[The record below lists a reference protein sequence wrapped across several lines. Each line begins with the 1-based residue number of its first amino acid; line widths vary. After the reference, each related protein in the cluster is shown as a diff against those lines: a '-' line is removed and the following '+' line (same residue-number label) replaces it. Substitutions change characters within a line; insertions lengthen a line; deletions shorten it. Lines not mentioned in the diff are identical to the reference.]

1 MQGVAEADEPGARG
15 AVLGSKKAGY
25 TPTVRLPADDELAS
39 GFWLSLRPL
48 AIDGNR
54 QLGLAEWQVDRGG
67 RDSAR
72 LEAIH
77 MPLHGGGFA
86 GASVGDDDAHRVR
99 VADDVTHKLARLCI
113 SLTAMEAANIV
124 QLPEPE
130 VHRDQVR
137 VSEGR
142 VIVDA
147 LTLAEPGLATF
158 VAERPPDE
166 RPALVGRA
174 LRIGLIALQDAGA
187 SLDVDVVR
195 REFEAMVRQTETL
208 NERVTTQ
215 VDELLR
221 QNFADGDGRL
231 PRTLETFLGDRGQ
244 LRTFTRELFDEDRR
258 DSAIG
263 RMRVLLGSYF
273 EGDASRLAQLLDPTR
288 LGSPLHQFRSEVSKG
303 FEQLNE
309 RLTAIEAAATAR
321 ASERAKSVAKGADFE
336 DLIEGLLADSVR
348 GSDHLVE
355 RTADVAGNVI
365 RSKKGD
371 FVLTLDPATA
381 RGATL
386 RVVVECKDRSVSGKA
401 MRDELI
407 EARRNRDAAVGLVV
421 FSTAHAPAGIAP
433 FDVRMGDV
441 YCAIDPADP
450 EPATLHAAVRLA
462 RLLAL
467 STVRDVS
474 ADVDAA
480 AVQDALERISA
491 ELDAV
496 RGLKTRLST
505 IGTAAKAVNAG
516 LDQLREGIL
525 ARIAEAEAELKLDTP
540 A

>member
-1 MQGVAEADEPGARG
+1 
-15 AVLGSKKAGY
+15 
-25 TPTVRLPADDELAS
+25 
-39 GFWLSLRPL
+39 
-48 AIDGNR
+48 
-54 QLGLAEWQVDRGG
+54 
-67 RDSAR
+67 
-72 LEAIH
+72 
-77 MPLHGGGFA
+77 
-86 GASVGDDDAHRVR
+86 
-99 VADDVTHKLARLCI
+99 
-113 SLTAMEAANIV
+113 MEATNIV
-124 QLPEPE
+124 QLPEVG

-142 VIVDA
+142 IVIEG
-147 LTLAEPGLATF
+147 LTMADHGLATF
-158 VAERPPDE
+158 VGERPSDE

-321 ASERAKSVAKGADFE
+321 ASERAKSSAKGADFE
-336 DLIEGLLADSVR
+336 DLLEGMLADSVR
-348 GSDHLVE
+348 GSDHLLE

-371 FVLTLDPATA
+371 FVLTLDPATV

-386 RVVVECKDRSVSGKA
+386 RVVVECKDRAVSGKA

-441 YCAIDPADP
+441 YCAIDPQDP
-450 EPATLHAAVRLA
+450 EPATLQAAVRLA

-467 STVRDVS
+467 STVRDMS
-474 ADVDAA
+474 AEVDTT
-480 AVQDALERISA
+480 AVHDALERIAA

-496 RGLKTRLST
+496 RGLKTRLTT

-516 LDQLREGIL
+516 LDQLREGIV
-525 ARIAEAEAELKLDTP
+525 ARIAEAEAELKLDSPT
-540 A
+540 